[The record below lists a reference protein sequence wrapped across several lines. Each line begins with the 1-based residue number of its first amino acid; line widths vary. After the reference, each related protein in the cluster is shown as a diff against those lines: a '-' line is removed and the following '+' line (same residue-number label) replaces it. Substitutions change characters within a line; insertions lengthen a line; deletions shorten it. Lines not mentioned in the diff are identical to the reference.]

1 MEVLRSINFQL
12 KQTIVGKIN
21 KNALKLMCLGIVSA
35 LCVDLTHKHNETNE
49 NAFKNFKWFVYR
61 YGRVNYVLAKR
72 LDLLTEVQ
80 RLQESLEVTGDVAYT
95 CETAGHF
102 FLYQVL
108 ARWEIFLA
116 TVRPANKKVCFSLKK

>member
-1 MEVLRSINFQL
+1 M
-12 KQTIVGKIN
+12 
-21 KNALKLMCLGIVSA
+21 
-35 LCVDLTHKHNETNE
+35 
-49 NAFKNFKWFVYR
+49 YR

-116 TVRPANKKVCFSLKK
+116 TVRPANKKVCFSLKKKLYNSVNDFLNIIIIITTVINDILIVCI

>member
-1 MEVLRSINFQL
+1 
-12 KQTIVGKIN
+12 
-21 KNALKLMCLGIVSA
+21 MCLGILSA
-35 LCVDLTHKHNETNE
+35 LCVDLTLLQ
-49 NAFKNFKWFVYR
+49 KNGKTSTMKQIKIHLKIFKWFVYR

>member
-1 MEVLRSINFQL
+1 M
-12 KQTIVGKIN
+12 KQTKMHL
-21 KNALKLMCLGIVSA
+21 KNL
-35 LCVDLTHKHNETNE
+35 
-49 NAFKNFKWFVYR
+49 KWFVYR

-116 TVRPANKKVCFSLKK
+116 TVRPANKKVCFSLKNKNFITLLMIF

>member
-1 MEVLRSINFQL
+1 M
-12 KQTIVGKIN
+12 KQI
-21 KNALKLMCLGIVSA
+21 
-35 LCVDLTHKHNETNE
+35 
-49 NAFKNFKWFVYR
+49 KNFKWFVYR

-116 TVRPANKKVCFSLKK
+116 TVRPANKKVCFSLKKFYNSVNDFLNIIIIIINVINNILIVCI